1 VVRYQWDKK
10 KERLNI
16 AKHGVNF
23 DEAQAALEDPGRIT
37 RLDIDHADIEE
48 RFLTV
53 GVGFRAR
60 LIAVVTA
67 EPPQGSI
74 RIISARRATK
84 RERHAYET
92 GSF

>member
-1 VVRYQWDKK
+1 MVLYQWDRR
-10 KERLNI
+10 KESVNL
-16 AKHGVNF
+16 AKHGVSF
-23 DEAQAALEDPGRIT
+23 QEAQAALEDPGRVT
-37 RLDIDHADIEE
+37 RLDVDHADLEE
-48 RFLTV
+48 RFLTI

>member
-1 VVRYQWDKK
+1 VEQFDWAEP
-10 KERLNI
+10 KEFVNR
-16 AKHGVNF
+16 AKHRVSF
-23 DEAQAALEDPGRIT
+23 EEAKTALGDPGRVS
-37 RLDIDHADIEE
+37 RLDVDHADIEE

-53 GVGFRAR
+53 GYSYRAR
-60 LIAVVTA
+60 LLAVVTA
-67 EPPQGSI
+67 DTAAGII

>member
-1 VVRYQWDKK
+1 
-10 KERLNI
+10 LGS
-16 AKHGVNF
+16 HGVSF
-23 DEAQAALEDPGRIT
+23 QEAQAALEDPGRIT

-67 EPPQGSI
+67 EPRQGSI

>member
-1 VVRYQWDKK
+1 VVRYQWDRE
-10 KERLNI
+10 KERVNL
-16 AKHGVNF
+16 AKHDVNF
-23 DEAQAALEDPGRIT
+23 QEAQAALEDPGHIT
-37 RLDIDHADIEE
+37 RLDVDHSDVED

-84 RERHAYET
+84 RERNAYET